1 MVILCHKD
9 NVSQIVHKGTILM
22 GKLVLVAALI
32 VLIAIKV
39 LKIAFL
45 AQMVNSLLKENAL
58 IAVPM

>member
-1 MVILCHKD
+1 MVILCRKD

-45 AQMVNSLLKENAL
+45 AQMINSLLKENAL